1 MTEMFDIITAI
12 NALRSDFN
20 QLNAD
25 VRFML
30 KYPSMVTFSEYIEE
44 PKACKLLRRS
54 LRSIQRLRAVGK
66 LPFIRINNRVL
77 YKASD
82 LHFFMNSNFQN
93 TPITPITLITLNT
106 PNPP

>member
-1 MTEMFDIITAI
+1 MSELFDVITAI

-30 KYPSMVTFSEYIEE
+30 KYPSMVTFSEYVEE
-44 PKACKLLRRS
+44 TKACKMIHLS

-66 LPFIRINNRVL
+66 LSSIRFNRKIL
-77 YKASD
+77 YKADD
-82 LHFFMNSNFQN
+82 LHNFINAQSQN
-93 TPITPITLITLNT
+93 TPNTPNMPNTPNT

>member
-1 MTEMFDIITAI
+1 MSELFDVITAI

-30 KYPSMVTFSEYIEE
+30 KYPSMVTFSEYVEE
-44 PKACKLLRRS
+44 TKACKMIHLS

-93 TPITPITLITLNT
+93 TPITLNTLNT
-106 PNPP
+106 LNTDHPP

>member
-1 MTEMFDIITAI
+1 MSELFDVITAI

-20 QLNAD
+20 KLNAD

-44 PKACKLLRRS
+44 PKAAKMIHYS
-54 LRSIQRLRAVGK
+54 IRSIQRLRAYGIIPFVQTGK
-66 LPFIRINNRVL
+66 KVL

-82 LHFFMNSNFQN
+82 LHAYMNSKHQN
-93 TPITPITLITLNT
+93 TPNT